1 MVLEGF
7 FPNARHGLAVDSAPA
22 QSASRPWPTSSS
34 ASARRLWNGEVA
46 PPRLPPLTPAASD
59 TTPVDDGLV
68 PDGLQGV
75 PVLAPRAG
83 THVAHSVKIRKPR
96 VGKSRG
102 LVRVSPVDDC
112 IFCDHVSAAWNGLDP
127 KGSYRW
133 VRTRRGAGHCNT
145 EESPASLF
153 FAAVAL
159 AADVGPGLARGR
171 PDDSWAP
178 PRRDRPAP
186 GSHLDVED
194 GGYDGPAA
202 RRSARHDRGV
212 LDRLRLRAAV
222 AVTRAASGTAG
233 RRRQERPPLGA
244 LRTSRSGTRAAGR
257 PFARFAAA
265 AVRGRV
271 VSAQESV
278 VRPSARDA
286 TESPARGLGG
296 GLRSPRERRR
306 RFVSAT
312 GTSWRRIRE
321 INLLT
326 GPDGRSYKVHDL
338 GDCARSTA
346 RDRPFPSVACD
357 DPTLAPGGHAWT

>member
-1 MVLEGF
+1 MGLTRSGTAVPVFEGWTKSEALRAAHSQTGDNKPLNSDHPQFEGF
-7 FPNARHGLAVDSAPA
+7 
-22 QSASRPWPTSSS
+22 
-34 ASARRLWNGEVA
+34 EV
-46 PPRLPPLTPAASD
+46 RQT
-59 TTPVDDGLV
+59 
-68 PDGLQGV
+68 
-75 PVLAPRAG
+75 
-83 THVAHSVKIRKPR
+83 
-96 VGKSRG
+96 
-102 LVRVSPVDDC
+102 
-112 IFCDHVSAAWNGLDP
+112 
-127 KGSYRW
+127 
-133 VRTRRGAGHCNT
+133 
-145 EESPASLF
+145 
-153 FAAVAL
+153 
-159 AADVGPGLARGR
+159 VGPGKIGLSLAAAILVKSFG
-171 PDDSWAP
+171 
-178 PRRDRPAP
+178 PRIFLAITLFPA
-186 GSHLDVED
+186 
-194 GGYDGPAA
+194 
-202 RRSARHDRGV
+202 
-212 LDRLRLRAAV
+212 
-222 AVTRAASGTAG
+222 

>member
-1 MVLEGF
+1 MACKV
-7 FPNARHGLAVDSAPA
+7 FPSWRRGRAR
-22 QSASRPWPTSSS
+22 TSPI
-34 ASARRLWNGEVA
+34 RENQEL
-46 PPRLPPLTPAASD
+46 
-59 TTPVDDGLV
+59 
-68 PDGLQGV
+68 
-75 PVLAPRAG
+75 RAG
-83 THVAHSVKIRKPR
+83 KR
-96 VGKSRG
+96 RG
-102 LVRVSPVDDC
+102 LVRVSPVDAG

-133 VRTRRGAGHCNT
+133 VRTRRGAGHCDT
-145 EESPASLF
+145 EESPASFF

-171 PDDSWAP
+171 RDDSWAP
-178 PRRDRPAP
+178 PCRDRPAP

-222 AVTRAASGTAG
+222 AVTRAASGAAG
-233 RRRQERPPLGA
+233 RRRQECPPLGA
-244 LRTSRSGTRAAGR
+244 LRTSRSGARAAGR

-286 TESPARGLGG
+286 TDPRPVGSAAASAPPANGG
-296 GLRSPRERRR
+296 DDSSPRRARR
-306 RFVSAT
+306 
-312 GTSWRRIRE
+312 GGE
-321 INLLT
+321 
-326 GPDGRSYKVHDL
+326 
-338 GDCARSTA
+338 
-346 RDRPFPSVACD
+346 SVK
-357 DPTLAPGGHAWT
+357 LIS